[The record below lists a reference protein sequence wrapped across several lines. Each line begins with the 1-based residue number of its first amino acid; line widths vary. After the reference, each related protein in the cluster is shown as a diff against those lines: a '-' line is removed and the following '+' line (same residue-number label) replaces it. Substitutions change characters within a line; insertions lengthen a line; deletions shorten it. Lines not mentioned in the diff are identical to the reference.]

1 MCGHLIGPYAW
12 SKNAQ
17 SRLKWLASTT
27 DSLATHDVTF
37 ASLPINE
44 LALGDGPLSEVRR
57 RGHPVKA
64 WQTLFAKRGL
74 VFRRPVLVFE
84 QALVKFASGEP
95 GQGVG
100 EIHRARHLVTG
111 QIGFGK
117 RHESLCHLIAS
128 LMPPG

>member
-1 MCGHLIGPYAW
+1 MVGSWSEMC
-12 SKNAQ
+12 Q
-17 SRLKWLASTT
+17 SAGWLAAGT
-27 DSLATHDVTF
+27 DSLATDAVTF

-44 LALGDGPLSEVRR
+44 LVLGDGPLSEVRR

-74 VFRRPVLVFE
+74 VFSRPVLVFQ
-84 QALVKFASGEP
+84 QALVQFASGEP

-100 EIHRARHLVTG
+100 EIHRAGHLVTG

-117 RHESLCHLIAS
+117 RHESLGHLIAS
-128 LMPPG
+128 LLPRG